1 MGETELFLHFA
12 VALAIGLLIGVERGW
27 QTREFEEGT
36 RIAGIRTFALLSV
49 LGGLWALMGEILGE
63 MLLGFSFLAVVAI
76 MVISY
81 IGNLRSPKDASITTI
96 VAAIISFT
104 LGALAIRG
112 YIEIASTIAVVTTV
126 ILGMKPFLHGWLRR
140 IEAQDLQATY
150 KLLLISVVLLPVLPN
165 QGYGPWEII
174 NPYQTW
180 WMVVLIA
187 GLSFVGYIAI
197 KFAGA
202 SRGILLTGFLGGIV
216 SSTATTVNLSRFY
229 RSLHSRHLLSAGIII
244 ATATMYPRILIEVA
258 VVNHALLPLL
268 VWPVLFMAACSALF
282 LVWFWKKREN
292 TENDTAM
299 VLANP
304 FQLGQAIQFGL
315 LLTAVLVLA
324 KAFNI
329 WFGDQGIYTVAVI
342 SGLGDVDAI
351 TLSLANMAKAGLADH
366 VSVRGIVL
374 AIISNTVVKGGLVA
388 CIAGWPMFRSMIPF
402 YLFLILAAV
411 ASLFVIQFR

>member
-27 QTREFEEGT
+27 QSREFEEGT
-36 RIAGIRTFALLSV
+36 RIAGIRTFALLSI
-49 LGGLWALMGEILGE
+49 LGGLWALMAEILGE
-63 MLLGFSFLAVVAI
+63 MLLGFSFLAIVAI

-81 IGNLRSPKDASITTI
+81 IGNLRGPKDASITTL

-104 LGALAIRG
+104 LGALAVRG
-112 YIEIASTIAVVTTV
+112 YIEIAATVAVVTTV

-140 IEAQDLQATY
+140 IEAQELQATY

-165 QGYGPWEII
+165 RGYGPWEII

-197 KFAGA
+197 KFGGA
-202 SRGILLTGFLGGIV
+202 TRGILLTGLLGGIV
-216 SSTATTVNLSRFY
+216 SSTATTVNLSRFM
-229 RSLHSRHLLSAGIII
+229 RKLQSPHLLTAGIII

-258 VVNHALLPLL
+258 VVNHTLLPML
-268 VWPVLFMAACSALF
+268 VWPVLFMGACALLF
-282 LVWFWKKREN
+282 LTWFWKKREN
-292 TENDTAM
+292 TDNKEAL
-299 VLANP
+299 VVANP

-315 LLTAVLVLA
+315 LLTAVLVFT

-351 TLSLANMAKAGLADH
+351 TLSLANMAKSGLSEM

-374 AIISNTVVKGGLVA
+374 AIISNTLVKAGLVA
-388 CIAGWPMFRSMIPF
+388 CIAGWPMFRSMIVF
-402 YLFLILAAV
+402 YLFLILAAA
-411 ASLFVIQFR
+411 ASLYVIQF